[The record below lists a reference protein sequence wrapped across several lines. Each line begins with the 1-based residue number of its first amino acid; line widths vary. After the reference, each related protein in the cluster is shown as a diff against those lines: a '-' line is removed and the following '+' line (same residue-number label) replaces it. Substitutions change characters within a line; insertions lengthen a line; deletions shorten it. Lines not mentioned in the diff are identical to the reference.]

1 MILILPTLA
10 WGKEEDEIA
19 EICEARFQKVES
31 MAKETFGTAK
41 GIALERDTSDG
52 DCVINF
58 DYPEKGFLYT
68 FQSFKHTMGTD
79 RAWEKLVSDFTKLKK
94 RFHQEIQQEGVPS
107 NMEIDLNG
115 YEFRASLRSLR
126 SKKSRPVQLDLI
138 CKRSDKSIAC
148 LQNQPNMDT
157 LDNLTLDTPAQWPSP
172 EWLTLLESLP

>member
-31 MAKETFGTAK
+31 MAKETFGAAK

-68 FQSFKHTMGTD
+68 FQFPYKENYDQSLHIHFQ
-79 RAWEKLVSDFTKLKK
+79 
-94 RFHQEIQQEGVPS
+94 QEIYTF
-107 NMEIDLNG
+107 L
-115 YEFRASLRSLR
+115 
-126 SKKSRPVQLDLI
+126 
-138 CKRSDKSIAC
+138 
-148 LQNQPNMDT
+148 
-157 LDNLTLDTPAQWPSP
+157 
-172 EWLTLLESLP
+172 